1 MDEHLRALNR
11 AAMPCFARYPT
22 LASVFIER
30 GKIWFGTAIAPVV
43 GGRRTGNV
51 FRTRKMLKLAR
62 AAIGILTLTCG
73 SALTQELSPNGVKT
87 LAPTGAIKS
96 TGTWNLGT
104 RAGDFIYVAGMRGI
118 DPKTDTLVQGEEA
131 RVRQAFLNMKL
142 VAESEGATLRD
153 AVRLV
158 VYVTDMF
165 RYRPIVNKIQTEL
178 WGQGPYPPRTI
189 VEVDRLNQDDI
200 VEIEGTFYSK
210 MTGLTA
216 DQKEVLFREFMQWRA
231 RQKPGR

>member
-1 MDEHLRALNR
+1 
-11 AAMPCFARYPT
+11 
-22 LASVFIER
+22 
-30 GKIWFGTAIAPVV
+30 
-43 GGRRTGNV
+43 
-51 FRTRKMLKLAR
+51 MLKFALAG
-62 AAIGILTLTCG
+62 IGILTLTGG
-73 SALTQELSPNGVKT
+73 SAVAQQVSPNGVKT
-87 LAPTGAIKS
+87 LAPAGAIKS

-142 VAESEGATLRD
+142 IAESEGATLRD

-165 RYRPIVNKIQTEL
+165 RFRPIVNKIQTEL

-200 VEIEGTFYSK
+200 VEVEGTFYTKNRELS
-210 MTGLTA
+210 A
-216 DQKEVLFREFMQWRA
+216 EEKEALFRQFMQWSAKQKSA
-231 RQKPGR
+231 R